1 MTRQF
6 AIRLLLSLLLLI
18 SQQMATTHVMSHWN
32 TASAASQALAQAQPQ
47 PDGDGSA
54 LSRAIARDQSCDQC
68 LAFAQ
73 LAGPLA
79 SHAHGFVLAD
89 AGLTLAASIS
99 PQAARARTLNAF
111 EPRGPPQA

>member
-1 MTRQF
+1 MTRQL
-6 AIRLLLSLLLLI
+6 AIRILLSLLLLL
-18 SQQMATTHVMSHWN
+18 SQQMATTHVMSHWSSGS
-32 TASAASQALAQAQPQ
+32 ASSQAQASAQAQPDQ
-47 PDGDGSA
+47 DGSG

-68 LAFAQ
+68 LALAQ
-73 LAGPLA
+73 LAGLLA
-79 SHAHGFVLAD
+79 SHMHGFVLAV

>member
-6 AIRLLLSLLLLI
+6 SIRILLSLLLLM
-18 SQQMATTHVMSHWN
+18 SQQMATMHVMSHWS
-32 TASAASQALAQAQPQ
+32 TASAGGQAQAEAQPQ
-47 PDGDGSA
+47 PDGEGSA

-73 LAGPLA
+73 LAGPLP
-79 SHAHGFVLAD
+79 SHAHGFIFAD
-89 AGLTLAASIS
+89 AALAPAASIS

>member
-1 MTRQF
+1 MTRRL
-6 AIRLLLSLLLLI
+6 AIRILLSLLLLL
-18 SQQMATTHVMSHWN
+18 SQQMATTHVMSHWSSGS
-32 TASAASQALAQAQPQ
+32 ASGQASAQAQPDQ
-47 PDGDGSA
+47 DGSG

-68 LAFAQ
+68 LALAQ

-79 SHAHGFVLAD
+79 SHMHGFVLAD